1 MWTRIAFWLVL
12 VHLALSP
19 LIPTPQA
26 MAQASGPG
34 QRSAPPDEALQ
45 DPLGRTTPRGTV
57 LGFIKAA
64 QAGDYERAAD
74 YLDAR
79 RVPGNAQELARQLKV
94 ILDRGLRINLD
105 FLSAK
110 PEGDLEDNPQANREV
125 VGVVTKGGKS
135 LEVYLDRIQHGNT
148 SPVWLFAA
156 ETLRK
161 APEMYEEIGP
171 PWIESYLPKPLL
183 EVHFLSL
190 SLWQWMAI
198 LLVIPVALILA
209 RAFKRLLVPLLRPA
223 VRYLTKEQDDRQLAR
238 IAGPVQLLTLV
249 IASHWSVSLLALPF
263 LARQFWARVAVT
275 LAIIA
280 TVWLLIRLNN
290 IVAELAGRHLAHTQR
305 AASITI
311 VRLVQHLVT
320 ATAVVA
326 GALVFLYAVG
336 MDLTAALAGL
346 GVGGLA
352 IAFAAQKTLEN
363 LFGGIMITSDQP
375 VRVGDFCRFGDQVG
389 TVEDIGLRSTQIRTP
404 DRTLVSVPNG
414 QLASMSLE
422 NFALRDKIWF
432 HPTIQVR
439 YETTA
444 DQLRYVLAEIRQLL
458 YAHPKVD
465 TYSARIRFV
474 GFGASSLNLEVF
486 AYVLATDYAV
496 FLEIQE
502 DLLLR
507 IMDILERSGTGLA
520 LPSRTMYVTRDPGL
534 DAEKGQATVAQVR
547 QWRAQKELPFP
558 DFPPQRITQMAHTLE
573 YPTSDSAL
581 RDKG

>member
-1 MWTRIAFWLVL
+1 
-12 VHLALSP
+12 
-19 LIPTPQA
+19 
-26 MAQASGPG
+26 
-34 QRSAPPDEALQ
+34 
-45 DPLGRTTPRGTV
+45 
-57 LGFIKAA
+57 
-64 QAGDYERAAD
+64 
-74 YLDAR
+74 
-79 RVPGNAQELARQLKV
+79 
-94 ILDRGLRINLD
+94 
-105 FLSAK
+105 
-110 PEGDLEDNPQANREV
+110 
-125 VGVVTKGGKS
+125 
-135 LEVYLDRIQHGNT
+135 
-148 SPVWLFAA
+148 
-156 ETLRK
+156 
-161 APEMYEEIGP
+161 MYEEIGP

-183 EVHFLSL
+183 EIHFLSL

-209 RAFKRLLVPLLRPA
+209 RAFKRLLIPLLRPA

-311 VRLVQHLVT
+311 VRLVQRLVT

-458 YAHPKVD
+458 YTHPKVD
-465 TYSARIRFV
+465 TFSARIRFV
-474 GFGASSLNLEVF
+474 GFGTSSLNLEIF

-520 LPSRTMYVTRDPGL
+520 LPSRTTYVTRDPGL
-534 DAEKGQATVAQVR
+534 DAEKAQAAVAQVR

-558 DFPPQRITQMAHTLE
+558 DFPPQRITEMAHTLE
-573 YPTSDSAL
+573 YPPPESAL
-581 RDKG
+581 GHRE